1 MNLILYLAFNFCIYG
16 YLGWALE
23 NLFSCFVNGKMQE
36 EGFLNSPF
44 KPMYAFAMTMLIY
57 FNKRIDNDF
66 ILLLLC
72 LVIPTA
78 VEFITGIIMRYYFN
92 KDYWDYSKIK
102 LNFKGIICLD
112 FSLYWVLLSFFVLKT
127 IQQFI
132 IDNIYRIFSS
142 ALIVIVPLQIAIIL
156 IDFIMTIRKF
166 NIQKKAI

>member
-23 NLFSCFVNGKMQE
+23 NLFSYFVNGKMQE

-92 KDYWDYSKIK
+92 KD
-102 LNFKGIICLD
+102 
-112 FSLYWVLLSFFVLKT
+112 
-127 IQQFI
+127 
-132 IDNIYRIFSS
+132 
-142 ALIVIVPLQIAIIL
+142 
-156 IDFIMTIRKF
+156 
-166 NIQKKAI
+166 

>member
-23 NLFSCFVNGKMQE
+23 NLFSYFVNGKMEE

-57 FNKRIDNDF
+57 FNK
-66 ILLLLC
+66 
-72 LVIPTA
+72 
-78 VEFITGIIMRYYFN
+78 
-92 KDYWDYSKIK
+92 DYWNYSKIK

-127 IQQFI
+127 IQPFI
-132 IDNIYRIFSS
+132 IDNAYRIFAS
-142 ALIVIVPLQIAIIL
+142 ALIVIVPLQIFIIL

-166 NIQKKAI
+166 NLHKKAI

>member
-23 NLFSCFVNGKMQE
+23 NLFSYFANGKMEE

-92 KDYWDYSKIK
+92 KDYWNYSKIK

-127 IQQFI
+127 IQPFI
-132 IDNIYRIFSS
+132 IDNAYRIFAS
-142 ALIVIVPLQIAIIL
+142 ALIVIVPLQIFIIL

-166 NIQKKAI
+166 NLHKKAI